1 MQINNFTIYFRCVKT
16 ARIVIDKNIG
26 ELDYF
31 AQMFGESSMTFSSS
45 DMSKFLDENKDA
57 TNIDV
62 EIRSDGGSVTQG
74 FEIYELLV
82 NSGKVI
88 KTIAY
93 KANSIATVIF
103 LAGSERVITKHAQF
117 VIHNP
122 FIDPMNL
129 GYEGLTADDL
139 HAIADD
145 IKQCEDKIF
154 NLYNEVLKLDEANQI
169 LVKDLMKADTDLT
182 SENALKY
189 GFATSII
196 NGGET
201 QNRVLK
207 QNAYTHKIAAILKEK
222 SNNKFMDNKE
232 IKSGLDKIASSL
244 KNLFKAQNLNEDG
257 TPMEVKNTSVTAQD
271 GTVMY
276 FTESELAVGVM
287 VFTDEAMTMPAPDG
301 TYTVEGVDVSVV
313 GGAVAQI
320 ETIEDTKTQMANLT
334 TENTNLKA
342 ELENL
347 KAEKVAIENLNTE
360 TVNELKT
367 LSTEFQNLKSIIP
380 NDVKKI
386 NTDNSDAKLTPAQ
399 LHLKNKAKFNV

>member
-1 MQINNFTIYFRCVKT
+1 MKT

-26 ELDYF
+26 LNPTAEEIK
-31 AQMFGESSMTFSSS
+31 AGEEMTFSLL
-45 DMSKFLDENKDA
+45 DMQNFIESNQDA
-57 TNIDV
+57 DILEVLLNTN
-62 EIRSDGGSVTQG
+62 GGSVTQG
-74 FEIYELLV
+74 VAIYNLLLSEKIKGKEIR
-82 NSGKVI
+82 
-88 KTIAY
+88 TIAF
-93 KANSIATVIF
+93 KANSIGSVILAAGDVREVYSKSEIMIHFPF
-103 LAGSERVITKHAQF
+103 LQGDALK
-117 VIHNP
+117 
-122 FIDPMNL
+122 
-129 GYEGLTADDL
+129 
-139 HAIADD
+139 
-145 IKQCEDKIF
+145 
-154 NLYNEVLKLDEANQI
+154 NEN
-169 LVKDLMKADTDLT
+169 LT
-182 SENALKY
+182 SEKLREITSEIVDAENQIFDIYKTALSLSDSEFLEVQNLMKSETDIQGEGALKY
-189 GFATSII
+189 GFATHLIKNIAAQKIES
-196 NGGET
+196 
-201 QNRVLK
+201 K
-207 QNAYTHKIAAILKEK
+207 SFAYTDKIAAILKEK

-347 KAEKVAIENLNTE
+347 KAEKLAVENLNTE